1 MYTPLSAKNTRF
13 FAFFVFRNMLK
24 FCMNNCSN
32 HMFNGLQ
39 HSKLM
44 KWTIF
49 KHKNWVSKRFKAKF
63 WPNNESKNG
72 SKKIFSFWLYDTS
85 YNWASEESPFFTKH
99 IKPLYIP
106 HIRLIELDY
115 MQKYQIFGI
124 LNDENIIWFDFLA
137 EITKKL
143 TFFWPCVA
151 RFDFFKLISPHV
163 YAQKFP

>member
-72 SKKIFSFWLYDTS
+72 MAVKYVEKRAQNTAYFISGRNTSNTSSFYWSGAEQIYFYALLNFVRNTSEILSEIRAQPCRACICNFIFNFVKNQLLPRSKIIKI
-85 YNWASEESPFFTKH
+85 N
-99 IKPLYIP
+99 
-106 HIRLIELDY
+106 
-115 MQKYQIFGI
+115 
-124 LNDENIIWFDFLA
+124 
-137 EITKKL
+137 
-143 TFFWPCVA
+143 
-151 RFDFFKLISPHV
+151 
-163 YAQKFP
+163 